1 MRKRNRH
8 VVKKWVLLAL
18 FASYVIAISF
28 FTHTH
33 VINRITY
40 VHSHP
45 FKMGEKAQHTHT
57 ENQLFLLA
65 HFYHTQITPDVIPYF
80 DLSDQSDPSH
90 FDYIILYDGL
100 HPVKSRVNTL
110 LRAPPAA

>member
-1 MRKRNRH
+1 MRKGNRH
-8 VVKKWVLLAL
+8 IAKKWFLLVL
-18 FASYVIAISF
+18 FASYVTGILF

-40 VHSHP
+40 IHSHP
-45 FKMGEKAQHTHT
+45 FKTDGKAQHTHT

-65 HFYHTQITPDVIPYF
+65 HFYHTPITSDIIPNF
-80 DLSDQSDPSH
+80 DLSGLSKSS
-90 FDYIILYDGL
+90 FINYTILYEGL
-100 HPVKSRVNTL
+100 HPVKNQTPTL

>member
-1 MRKRNRH
+1 MRKGNRH
-8 VVKKWVLLAL
+8 IVKKWFLLVL
-18 FASYVIAISF
+18 FASYVTGISF

-40 VHSHP
+40 IHSHP
-45 FKMGEKAQHTHT
+45 YKMDEKAQHTHT

-65 HFYHTQITPDVIPYF
+65 HFFHTPITSDIIPDF
-80 DLSDQSDPSH
+80 DLSDPSEPS
-90 FDYIILYDGL
+90 FIDYPILYEGS
-100 HPVKSRVNTL
+100 HPVKNQSSTL